1 MKGHDACVVMGELVV
16 TCTLTVMRRRATP
29 LRMKDFAVTIRL
41 TSALALAFALA
52 LALMLTG
59 CAGLKSGDPAAIPQ
73 AGRTESHAIANP
85 ETTPL
90 GKQVRRL
97 VSHQPTGQSG
107 FLLLDKG
114 EEALLWRGMLAD
126 QASRTIDTQYF
137 IWYQDNVGKIAAERL
152 LRAAERGVRVRV
164 IVDEISLDA
173 DPRFLA
179 FLNDHPQVEI
189 RLYNPVGALGLGTLG
204 KLARI
209 IGSVGDFP
217 RLNRRMHNKTFIVD
231 GSLAI
236 LGGRN
241 VADEYYDLDEEFN
254 FRDLD
259 VLALGPVVTKVSS
272 SFDEYWNDPWVV
284 PLEAVVDIAITPE
297 EREAYYRGLHQYAS
311 HPENFPPRFDAGL
324 AATTARFKSL
334 RASDLNWG
342 QARLISDRPGKNPE
356 LDRYDAFGESGRQL
370 TELALG
376 AQRELLAATPYL
388 IMLPGTYSLLEDLR
402 ERDVR
407 VAILTNS
414 MAANDAIWVHSRYAF
429 QRRRLLGM
437 GIELFEYRGD
447 AEDQPLLIDR
457 YARMPDQVPLV
468 LHAKTLVIDRQV
480 VYIGSF
486 NMDPRSTHLNT
497 EIGLIIESPP
507 LAQAVAALIERD
519 MAPHNSWRLELTAEG
534 RIEWV
539 TQREG
544 RPVRTEAEPDIGVG
558 EALKFLILT
567 LLPIGELI

>member
-1 MKGHDACVVMGELVV
+1 MASQLF
-16 TCTLTVMRRRATP
+16 R
-29 LRMKDFAVTIRL
+29 F
-41 TSALALAFALA
+41 TSTLA
-52 LALMLTG
+52 LALVLTG
-59 CAGLKSGDPAAIPQ
+59 CASLKSVDQ
-73 AGRTESHAIANP
+73 ANRIESLAIADP

-90 GKQVRRL
+90 GKQIRRL
-97 VSHQPTGQSG
+97 VKTQPAGQSG

-126 QASRTIDTQYF
+126 QASRTIDAQYF
-137 IWYQDNVGKIAAERL
+137 IWYQDNVGRIAAERL

-231 GSLAI
+231 GSVAI

-241 VADEYYDLDEEFN
+241 VADEYYDLDREFN

-259 VLALGPVVTKVSS
+259 VLALGPVVPKVSS
-272 SFDEYWNDPWVV
+272 SFDEYWNHPWVV
-284 PLEAVVDIAITPE
+284 PLEAVVQIPITPE
-297 EREAYYRGLHQYAS
+297 EREAYYRGLHQHAS
-311 HPENFPPRFDAGL
+311 QPGNFPPRFDAGL
-324 AATTARFKSL
+324 AATTTRFKSL
-334 RASDLNWG
+334 RAADLHWG
-342 QARLISDRPGKNPE
+342 QARIISDRPGKNPE

-457 YARMPDQVPLV
+457 YARMPDKVPLV

-539 TQREG
+539 TRREG
-544 RPVRTEAEPDIGVG
+544 KPVRAEAEPDIGVG
-558 EALKFLILT
+558 EALKFLLLAI
-567 LLPIGELI
+567 LPIGELI

>member
-1 MKGHDACVVMGELVV
+1 M
-16 TCTLTVMRRRATP
+16 LT
-29 LRMKDFAVTIRL
+29 
-41 TSALALAFALA
+41 LALTLPALV
-52 LALMLTG
+52 LTG
-59 CAGLKSGDPAAIPQ
+59 CASLKSVDPTASLQ
-73 AGRTESHAIANP
+73 ADRTESRAIAAP
-85 ETTPL
+85 ESTPL
-90 GKQVRRL
+90 GRRL
-97 VSHQPTGQSG
+97 QRLVHHQPAGQSG

-126 QASRTIDTQYF
+126 QASHTIDTQYF

-179 FLNDHPQVEI
+179 WLNDHPQVEI
-189 RLYNPVGALGLGTLG
+189 RLYNPVGILGLGTLG
-204 KLARI
+204 KLARLV
-209 IGSVGDFP
+209 GAGGDFP

-231 GSLAI
+231 GSVAI

-241 VADEYYDLDEEFN
+241 VADEYYDLNRQFN

-259 VLALGPVVTKVSS
+259 VLTVGPVVPAISR

-284 PLEAVVDIAITPE
+284 PLEAVVDLPITPA
-297 EREAYYRGLHQYAS
+297 EREAYYQGLHQYAAQ
-311 HPENFPPRFDAGL
+311 PENFPPRFTAGL
-324 AATTARFKSL
+324 AATADHFRGLK
-334 RASDLNWG
+334 AADLHWG
-342 QARLISDRPGKNPE
+342 PARLIYDRPGKNPE

-370 TELALG
+370 TDLACG
-376 AQRELLAATPYL
+376 ARREVLAATPYL
-388 IMLPGTYSLLEDLR
+388 IMLPGTFDLLEGLR

-407 VAILTNS
+407 VAIITNS
-414 MAANDAIWVHSRYAF
+414 MAANDAVWVHSRYAF

-437 GIELFEYRGD
+437 GVELFEYRGD
-447 AEDQPLLIDR
+447 AEDQPVLIDR
-457 YARMPDQVPLV
+457 YHRMPEKIPLT

-497 EIGLIIESPP
+497 EIGLVIESPS

-534 RIEWV
+534 RMEWV
-539 TQREG
+539 TRREG
-544 RPVRTEAEPDIGVG
+544 RLVRVAAEPDIGVG
-558 EALKFLILT
+558 AALKFLLLAI
-567 LLPIGELI
+567 LPIGELI

>member
-1 MKGHDACVVMGELVV
+1 MSNGQRERQITARFMQG
-16 TCTLTVMRRRATP
+16 
-29 LRMKDFAVTIRL
+29 
-41 TSALALAFALA
+41 ALA
-52 LALMLTG
+52 LALAWALVLPALVLTG
-59 CAGLKSGDPAAIPQ
+59 CASLKSANPANSCQ
-73 AGRTESHAIANP
+73 ADRTESQAIADP
-85 ETTPL
+85 GGTTL
-90 GKQVRRL
+90 GKRLQRL
-97 VSHQPTGQSG
+97 VHHQPAGQSG

-179 FLNDHPQVEI
+179 WLNDHPQVEI
-189 RLYNPVGALGLGTLG
+189 RLYNPVGILGLGTLG
-204 KLARI
+204 KLARL
-209 IGSVGDFP
+209 IGAGGDFP

-231 GSLAI
+231 GSVAI

-241 VADEYYDLDEEFN
+241 VADEYYDLNQHFN

-259 VLALGPVVTKVSS
+259 VLTLGPVVPAISR

-284 PLEAVVDIAITPE
+284 PLEAVVDIPITPA
-297 EREAYYRGLHQYAS
+297 EREAYYQGLHQYAAQ
-311 HPENFPPRFDAGL
+311 PENFPPRFAAGL
-324 AATTARFKSL
+324 AATAERF
-334 RASDLNWG
+334 RALKATDLHWG
-342 QARLISDRPGKNPE
+342 PARLIYDRPGKNPE

-370 TELALG
+370 TDLAHV
-376 AQRELLAATPYL
+376 ARREVLAATPYL
-388 IMLPGTYSLLEDLR
+388 IMLPGTFNLLEGLR

-414 MAANDAIWVHSRYAF
+414 MAANDAVWVHSRYAF

-447 AEDQPLLIDR
+447 AEDQPVLIDR
-457 YARMPDQVPLV
+457 YHRMPEKIPLT

-497 EIGLIIESPP
+497 EIGLVIESPS

-534 RIEWV
+534 RMEWV
-539 TQREG
+539 TRREG
-544 RPVRTEAEPDIGVG
+544 RLMRAEAEPDIGVG
-558 EALKFLILT
+558 AAFKFLFLAI
-567 LLPIGELI
+567 LPIGDLI

>member
-1 MKGHDACVVMGELVV
+1 MSEGQHGRRQDP
-16 TCTLTVMRRRATP
+16 RYSRRAE
-29 LRMKDFAVTIRL
+29 TI
-41 TSALALAFALA
+41 
-52 LALMLTG
+52 ALMLTLALTLPALVLTG
-59 CAGLKSGDPAAIPQ
+59 CASLKSVDPTASHQ
-73 AGRTESHAIANP
+73 VDRTESQAIADP
-85 ETTPL
+85 GGTTL
-90 GKQVRRL
+90 GKRLQRL
-97 VSHQPTGQSG
+97 VRHQPAGQSG

-126 QASRTIDTQYF
+126 QASHTIDTQYF

-179 FLNDHPQVEI
+179 WLNDHPQVEI
-189 RLYNPVGALGLGTLG
+189 RLYNPAGILGLDTLG
-204 KLARI
+204 KLARL
-209 IGSVGDFP
+209 IGAGGDFP
-217 RLNRRMHNKTFIVD
+217 RLNRRMHNKTFIID
-231 GSLAI
+231 GSVAI

-241 VADEYYDLDEEFN
+241 VADEYYDLNRHFN

-259 VLALGPVVTKVSS
+259 VLTLGPVVPAISR

-284 PLEAVVDIAITPE
+284 PLEAVVDLPITPA
-297 EREAYYRGLHQYAS
+297 ERAAYYQGLHQYAAQ
-311 HPENFPPRFDAGL
+311 PENFPPRFNAGL
-324 AATTARFKSL
+324 AATADRFRGLK
-334 RASDLNWG
+334 ATDLHWG
-342 QARLISDRPGKNPE
+342 PARLIYDRPGKNPE

-370 TELALG
+370 TDLARG
-376 AQRELLAATPYL
+376 ARREVLAATPYL
-388 IMLPGTYSLLEDLR
+388 IMLPGTFDLLEGLR
-402 ERDVR
+402 ERHVR

-414 MAANDAIWVHSRYAF
+414 MAANDAVWVHSRYAF

-437 GIELFEYRGD
+437 GVELFEYRGD
-447 AEDQPLLIDR
+447 AEDQPVLIER
-457 YARMPDQVPLV
+457 YHRMPEKIPLT

-497 EIGLIIESPP
+497 EIGLVIESPS

-534 RIEWV
+534 RMEWV
-539 TQREG
+539 TRREG
-544 RPVRTEAEPDIGVG
+544 RLVRVEAEPDIGVG
-558 EALKFLILT
+558 AALKFLLLAI
-567 LLPIGELI
+567 LPIGDLI